1 MEKAVF
7 VTNSTTLKIPK
18 GADKI
23 RVQTVHKGEREVVEV
38 VWKWGI

>member
-23 RVQTVHKGEREVVEV
+23 RVQTIHKGEREVVEV
-38 VWKWGI
+38 VWKWSI